1 MEQNLFNQLD
11 FCSKTSYSSF
21 ISINAAKG
29 LQDVMRKNLG
39 PKGTFKILVSASGD
53 IRLTKNGSLLLKE
66 MQIQNP
72 VALLIARY
80 ISSQNNNCG
89 DGATSIVLILG
100 ELFRHIEKYLEKN
113 IHPQILCEGI
123 DIGKR
128 QLEQWLNTKIIKSK
142 KKKLILFRIA
152 KSIFETKLKAS
163 SIDRIS
169 KIVVEAVL
177 TIHKKKEI
185 SDLNLIEILQME
197 GQSEND
203 SRFVRGLVLDHGS
216 RHPDMPKI
224 MHNVFVLVC
233 NISLEYEKS
242 EINSSFTSLSCDQ
255 QEKQFNKEREL
266 IDKKINKIIQ
276 LKRLVCKK
284 GNKGFLVIN
293 QKGIDNISLDLF
305 CREGILALRRAKKK
319 NMERISV
326 LCNSIPVNSSDDIDS
341 SILGFAGLVYEQIIG
356 DEKYTF
362 IENVSN
368 PFSGTILIK
377 GSNIFLRKNTEE
389 VIKNGIKAVKMG
401 IEDKCCLRGGGLV
414 EYASFK
420 FLSSYADIVSGGAK
434 YGILSLA
441 KALMI
446 IPETLKQN
454 GNENKKIIR
463 GKLCSV
469 PEKKSLF
476 KGRVFDCFSTKKE
489 ILRSVCTLA
498 NQILLIDEILLGRG
512 LER

>member
-1 MEQNLFNQLD
+1 MEQDLLTDLEFS
-11 FCSKTSYSSF
+11 SKTSYSSF

-53 IRLTKNGSLLLKE
+53 IKLTKNGNLLLKE

-72 VALLIARY
+72 VALLIARF
-80 ISSQNNNCG
+80 ISNQNNNFG
-89 DGATSIVLILG
+89 DGATSIILILG
-100 ELFRHIEKYLEKN
+100 ELFRYIEKYLEKN

-128 QLEQWLNTKIIKSK
+128 QLEQWIDTKKIKSK

-152 KSIFETKLKAS
+152 RSIFETKLKIS
-163 SIDRIS
+163 SIDKIS
-169 KIVVEAVL
+169 KIVVDAVL

-185 SDLNLIEILQME
+185 FDLNLIEILQME
-197 GQSEND
+197 GQTEND

-224 MHNVFVLVC
+224 LHNVFILVC

-242 EINSSFTSLSCDQ
+242 EINSSFSLLSSDQ
-255 QEKQFNKEREL
+255 QEKQFNREREL

-284 GNKGFLVIN
+284 GNKSFLVIN

-319 NMERISV
+319 NMERISI
-326 LCNSIPVNSSDDIDS
+326 LCNSVPVNSSDDIDS
-341 SILGFAGLVYEQIIG
+341 SILGFAGLVYEQTIG
-356 DEKYTF
+356 EEKYTF

-377 GSNIFLRKNTEE
+377 GCNIFLRKNTEE
-389 VIKNGIKAVKMG
+389 VIKNGIKSLKMS
-401 IEDKCCLRGGGLV
+401 IEDNCCLKGGGFI
-414 EYASFK
+414 ESTGSK
-420 FLSSYADIVSGGAK
+420 FLSSYANKVSGGAK
-434 YGILSLA
+434 YGIISLA
-441 KALMI
+441 KALLI
-446 IPETLKQN
+446 IPETLREN
-454 GNENKKIIR
+454 GNKNKVVDSNNSENNTR
-463 GKLCSV
+463 R
-469 PEKKSLF
+469 KSR
-476 KGRVFDCFSTKKE
+476 KRTKVFDCFSNKKE
-489 ILRSVCTLA
+489 IFISVCTLA
-498 NQILLIDEILLGRG
+498 NQILLIDEILLGKG
-512 LER
+512 LSN